1 MPWMPASAK
10 TKMTTLDISRFA
22 GAQGM
27 NSIQGE
33 SCLWVEKRRFFF
45 ESVPGHRRIRLAPGE
60 ANWLFRQGALA
71 IRYTC
76 DENEGESSFEYVCSD
91 ENFSLA
97 TLAPDARR
105 RVRRGLE
112 ACEIKPVGFEVL
124 AAEGCAINRSV
135 YSRQGR
141 VVESSLTDQRAWM
154 HYMTV
159 CSELSGLDAH
169 GAFLDGRLIG
179 FSVTA
184 YVDDYCYLF
193 HTHAYSDCMKL
204 SPIYALTFTVMQKA
218 LARPGIRNVSQGL
231 QSFLDLPEVE
241 RFKLA
246 MGFQKRPL
254 GRRVEI
260 SPLARPIF
268 SRPGAWIVGK
278 LLNKLSP
285 GLWQDFS
292 AFAHALQVRRI
303 A

>member
-1 MPWMPASAK
+1 
-10 TKMTTLDISRFA
+10 MTTLDISRFA

-27 NSIQGE
+27 NAVQGE
-33 SCLWVEKRRFFF
+33 SCLWVEKRKFFF
-45 ESVPGHRRIRLAPGE
+45 ESVPGHRHIRLAPGE
-60 ANWLFRQGALA
+60 AKRLFQRGALV

-76 DENEGESSFEYVCSD
+76 DETEGESSFEYVCSD
-91 ENFSLA
+91 EDFGLA

-112 ACEIKPVGFEVL
+112 ACEIKPVGFDLL
-124 AAEGCAINRSV
+124 ASEACAINRSV

-141 VVESSLTDQRAWM
+141 VVESALTDQRRWS

-159 CSELSGLDAH
+159 CSELSGMDAH
-169 GAFLDGRLIG
+169 GAFVDGKLIG
-179 FSVTA
+179 FSIAA

-193 HTHAYSDCMKL
+193 HTHAYSGYMKL
-204 SPIYALTFTVMQKA
+204 SPIYALTFSVMQKA

-231 QSFLDLPEVE
+231 ESFLDLPEVE

-246 MGFQKRPL
+246 MGFRKKPL
-254 GRRVEI
+254 GRRVVV

-268 SRPGAWIVGK
+268 SRPGAWVVGK
-278 LLNKLSP
+278 LLKRFRP
-285 GLWQDFS
+285 GLWEDFS
-292 AFAHALQVRRI
+292 VFTSALHARRS

>member
-1 MPWMPASAK
+1 VHALAETQMNA
-10 TKMTTLDISRFA
+10 LDISRFA

-27 NSIQGE
+27 NAIQGA
-33 SCLWVEKRRFFF
+33 SCLWVEKRKFFF
-45 ESVPGHRRIRLAPGE
+45 ESVPGHRRIHLAPGE
-60 ANWLFRQGALA
+60 AKWLFRQGALA

-76 DENEGESSFEYVCSD
+76 GENDGERSFEYVCSD
-91 ENFSLA
+91 ENFSLL

-112 ACEIKPVGFEVL
+112 ACEVKPVGFDVL
-124 AAEGCAINRSV
+124 ASEGYAINRSV
-135 YSRQGR
+135 YGRQGR
-141 VVESSLTDQRAWM
+141 VVESALTDQRGWA

-159 CSELSGLDAH
+159 CSELCGLDAH
-169 GAFLDGRLIG
+169 GAFVDGRLIG
-179 FSVTA
+179 FSIAA

-193 HTHAYSDCMKL
+193 HTHAYSEYMKL

-231 QSFLDLPEVE
+231 ESFLDLPEVE

-246 MGFQKRPL
+246 MGFQKKPL

-268 SRPGAWIVGK
+268 SPPGAWVVGK
-278 LLNKLSP
+278 LLKKFRP
-285 GLWQDFS
+285 GLWHDFS
-292 AFAHALQVRRI
+292 AFTHALEARRS